1 MRGDDMKL
9 TIAAIIIVA
18 VAAMGFAATAFEPSN
33 STNLEDLAVDLQ
45 VNCDGLY
52 SLIGD
57 ARLQYDQGSLVS
69 VRLMEPML
77 VGYRVSSSPQRS

>member
-1 MRGDDMKL
+1 MKL

-57 ARLQYDQGSLVS
+57 A
-69 VRLMEPML
+69 
-77 VGYRVSSSPQRS
+77 